1 MKSTAIILASFLLL
15 GAIQVCWL
23 FIFCVVF
30 MLLFQLSVEAAPADD
45 STGEIGTRLLKLKLA
60 KKVALAL
67 GLGAAK
73 LAFLPMILS
82 FVGGG
87 EEVIYYYYYVD
98 EFGNP
103 I

>member
-1 MKSTAIILASFLLL
+1 M
-15 GAIQVCWL
+15 
-23 FIFCVVF
+23 
-30 MLLFQLSVEAAPADD
+30 SVTAAPAADG
-45 STGEIGTRLLKLKLA
+45 SGEVGTRLLKLKLA

-73 LAFLPMILS
+73 VAFIPLILS
-82 FVGGG
+82 FIGGQ
-87 EEVIYYYYYVD
+87 EEIIYYYYYVD